1 MLRQLS
7 YLNILWILLLINGN
21 MATEWIY
28 MENVSPD
35 AQELFSWGSKAS
47 EEIVLTFQVYLQVK
61 DAAALE
67 KAVLDISDPSSI
79 NYGKHLSKV
88 HWSPRSFPSLPCC
101 AVLMRR
107 GCPSHGPDFCS
118 AYRRKWTA

>member
-7 YLNILWILLLINGN
+7 YFNILWILLLINGN
-21 MATEWIY
+21 MATEWIH

-35 AQELFSWGSKAS
+35 AQELYSWGSKAS

-79 NYGKHLSKV
+79 NYGKHLFKV
-88 HWSPRSFPSLPCC
+88 PAPSLPFR
-101 AVLMRR
+101 AV
-107 GCPSHGPDFCS
+107 PF
-118 AYRRKWTA
+118 